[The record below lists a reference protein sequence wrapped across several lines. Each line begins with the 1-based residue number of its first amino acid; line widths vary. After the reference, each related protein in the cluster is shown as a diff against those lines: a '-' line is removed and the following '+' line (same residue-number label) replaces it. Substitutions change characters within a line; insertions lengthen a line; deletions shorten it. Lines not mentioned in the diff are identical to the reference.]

1 MATWAKETL
10 NATLSS
16 DHSGIKRSLKSM
28 PKSQCTL
35 CCTSIQ
41 VSAVFKTRQSRL
53 LFFNVLL
60 LFYFSHY
67 CCSLFA
73 LSLLSLTNWD
83 NKGQEKCLYAARVSF
98 LRVVILHL
106 MHFRKGTFSVRF
118 QPCWWRRKMCLK
130 LFTSGQNIFAVHV
143 GTEPSFSFQ
152 RQLTCLAHTLLD
164 IIQSHECNENVS
176 FQASG

>member
-1 MATWAKETL
+1 MPRYHQTTQESKDPL
-10 NATLSS
+10 NQCLNPNALCAVLAY
-16 DHSGIKRSLKSM
+16 KLVQSLR
-28 PKSQCTL
+28 PDNL
-35 CCTSIQ
+35 G
-41 VSAVFKTRQSRL
+41 
-53 LFFNVLL
+53 
-60 LFYFSHY
+60 FYFLMYFCYSTSPITAVPCLPFLY
-67 CCSLFA
+67 SA
-73 LSLLSLTNWD
+73 SQIGTIN
-83 NKGQEKCLYAARVSF
+83 GQEKCLYAARVSF

-152 RQLTCLAHTLLD
+152 RQLTRLAHTLLD